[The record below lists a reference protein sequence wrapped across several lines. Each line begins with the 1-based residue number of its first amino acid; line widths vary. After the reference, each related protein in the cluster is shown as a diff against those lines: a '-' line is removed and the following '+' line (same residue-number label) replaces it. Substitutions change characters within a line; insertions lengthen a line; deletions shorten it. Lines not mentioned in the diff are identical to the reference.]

1 MAGRS
6 KPIVNPFRGLGKLM
20 LDVSAKA
27 WTLTAAVAAD
37 TRGTL
42 NLIGSSVGRDDD
54 DREMA
59 GAGPDDMPT
68 EREKR
73 DTPLHLGA

>member
-1 MAGRS
+1 MVGKS
-6 KPIVNPFRGLGKLM
+6 QPIANPIRGLGKLM
-20 LDVSAKA
+20 LVVSAKA
-27 WTLTAAVAAD
+27 WTLTVAVAAD

-42 NLIGSSVGRDDD
+42 KIIGSRVSPEED

-59 GAGPDDMPT
+59 GAGPDDMPM

-73 DTPLHLGA
+73 DNPFRLGA

>member
-6 KPIVNPFRGLGKLM
+6 QSIANPFRGLGKLM
-20 LDVSAKA
+20 LDVSARA

-42 NLIGSSVGRDDD
+42 NLMGSGLGRDDD
-54 DREMA
+54 DRETA
-59 GAGPDDMPT
+59 GAGPDDGPT

-73 DTPLHLGA
+73 DSPFHLGA

>member
-1 MAGRS
+1 MAVRS
-6 KPIVNPFRGLGKLM
+6 LTLNPFRGLGKLM
-20 LDVSAKA
+20 LGVSAKA
-27 WTLTAAVAAD
+27 WTLAAAAAAD

-42 NLIGSSVGRDDD
+42 KLAGSRVGRDDD
-54 DREMA
+54 DREIA

-73 DTPLHLGA
+73 DSPLHLWA